1 SFAAI
6 LGGTCTLIGTST
18 NLIVNALLIERTGT
32 GLGMFELAWVGV
44 PVALAGLAFIL
55 LFSGRLLPSRGA
67 AITEFDNPRE
77 YSVEML
83 VEPDGALPGQ
93 TIEQAGLRQLPGMF
107 LAELTRDGNVLPA
120 VAPDQPL
127 QGGDR
132 LLFVGIVDS
141 VVDLQKLR
149 GLVP

>member
-1 SFAAI
+1 LSAFVNNTPVVAALIPAVNDWCRSHKLPVSQLMMPLSFAAI

-83 VEPDGALPGQ
+83 VEPDGILPGQ
-93 TIEQAGLRQLPGMF
+93 TIE
-107 LAELTRDGNVLPA
+107 
-120 VAPDQPL
+120 
-127 QGGDR
+127 
-132 LLFVGIVDS
+132 
-141 VVDLQKLR
+141 
-149 GLVP
+149 